1 MAWAAGP
8 LAAFVAGWLRS
19 PRVVARRR
27 WAGVVMGALTYVL
40 GIVFGVIGLALID
53 PLVNGSAPGIA
64 DLAMS
69 VMFLPVLE
77 AFALAP
83 VLVVCIASGIV
94 WAAALRLLTGSGN
107 AAEDRSGP
115 DTSRLGWVLLAV
127 TAGLVALWSMFFASF
142 LGLMN
147 GGGFID

>member
-1 MAWAAGP
+1 
-8 LAAFVAGWLRS
+8 
-19 PRVVARRR
+19 
-27 WAGVVMGALTYVL
+27 MGALTYVL

-94 WAAALRLLTGSGN
+94 WAAALRLLMGSGN

>member
-1 MAWAAGP
+1 
-8 LAAFVAGWLRS
+8 
-19 PRVVARRR
+19 
-27 WAGVVMGALTYVL
+27 MGALTYML
-40 GIVFGVIGLALID
+40 GIAFGVIGLALID
-53 PLVNGSAPGIA
+53 PLVNGTFAGVA
-64 DLAMS
+64 DVALS
-69 VMFLPVLE
+69 VMFLPVLG

-115 DTSRLGWVLLAV
+115 DTSRLGWVLLAA

-142 LGLMN
+142 LGVMN

>member
-1 MAWAAGP
+1 
-8 LAAFVAGWLRS
+8 
-19 PRVVARRR
+19 
-27 WAGVVMGALTYVL
+27 MGALTYVL
-40 GIVFGVIGLALID
+40 AIVFGVIGLALID
-53 PLVNGSAPGIA
+53 PLVNGSASGIA

-69 VMFLPVLE
+69 VMFLPVLG

-107 AAEDRSGP
+107 VAEDRSGP

-142 LGLMN
+142 LRVMN

>member
-1 MAWAAGP
+1 
-8 LAAFVAGWLRS
+8 
-19 PRVVARRR
+19 
-27 WAGVVMGALTYVL
+27 MGALTYVL

-53 PLVNGSAPGIA
+53 PLVNGSPRG
-64 DLAMS
+64 DRRRGPS
-69 VMFLPVLE
+69 VMFLPVFG

-94 WAAALRLLTGSGN
+94 WAAALRLMTGSGD

-115 DTSRLGWVLLAV
+115 DTSRLGWVLLAA

-142 LGLMN
+142 LGVMN
-147 GGGFID
+147 RGGFID